1 MEKVPE
7 ETNQHNTQIHNEV
20 EQMSCNEEPE
30 DTQPEIE
37 EPNHIL
43 NEQGVFVYLP
53 LTQQNGYKKNLSK
66 YNIFTWINPF
76 KSSVYPLKRYTENQ
90 WEIHK
95 SDDFFFKSGFGFY
108 YNFFTHILYQPFG

>member
-95 SDDFFFKSGFGFY
+95 SGK
-108 YNFFTHILYQPFG
+108 ILSTPTTPPLPARAYVCKFAK